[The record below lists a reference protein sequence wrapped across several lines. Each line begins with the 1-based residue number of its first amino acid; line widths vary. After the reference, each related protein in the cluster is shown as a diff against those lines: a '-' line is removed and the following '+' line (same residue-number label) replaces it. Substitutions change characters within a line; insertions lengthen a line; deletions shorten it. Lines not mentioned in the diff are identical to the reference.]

1 MKASTP
7 LSLSLL
13 LAASYNLVD
22 AARLSVHARPR
33 HRRVGGGSG
42 IGRRAS
48 VVGNTSVG
56 DAGDIEYTTDI
67 TLGGKKFTVQ
77 IDTGSSDLWV
87 AGTVPNTKSTGHVTK
102 VQYAVD
108 SVEGNILTS
117 ALEFAGYT
125 VDDQA
130 FISVPVSSQD
140 PDGQGLI
147 GLGPN
152 TGSQVRTS
160 LGSPSG
166 DAVLDRIFQQN
177 TTTPNYITILLGRI
191 RDPTDPPTGDLT
203 VGELL
208 PGYEKVTSQPKLP
221 VSVVARDN
229 AGNQHWQ
236 ILLDADGI
244 IGPAGDN
251 VIEEMNIETVVGSTS
266 NDKQLTVVLDTGYSL
281 PQVPSRVAEAFY
293 KNVPGAS
300 LVNRPDLN
308 GDIWELPCDKEVN
321 ITFKFGGDSFHI
333 HPLDTNLDLN
343 LTNSQGQH
351 VCVGAFQPMNAQ
363 DGTTYDMIFGMAFC
377 KRSYLR
383 VLAPPTIAD
392 TASCL
397 SSPTLPHPLT
407 VRNAYT
413 YINFGDF
420 VDGSTSSTADPYV
433 QLLPTT
439 NDTAE
444 AHADFVR
451 VRGNSP
457 WTPSGATLGE
467 RLHARLPLIIGLSA
481 AAGVVLLLA
490 FAACCYF
497 SRRDKRRRVAFFR
510 SATYQQLHEPA
521 PPEAHDLHL
530 VNNHGGQQPPAYQP
544 GYSNPWDA
552 RY

>member
-7 LSLSLL
+7 LSLSLIL
-13 LAASYNLVD
+13 LLSSYDLVN
-22 AARLSVHARPR
+22 AARFSIHARPKQ
-33 HRRVGGGSG
+33 RRISGGSRFD
-42 IGRRAS
+42 RRAS

-56 DAGDIEYTTDI
+56 DVGDVEYTTDI

-87 AGTVPNTKSTGHVTK
+87 AGNVPNTKNTGHVTK

-117 ALEFAGYT
+117 TLEFAGYT

-160 LGSPSG
+160 LTSPAG

-208 PGYEKVTSQPKLP
+208 PGYEQITSQPKLP

-229 AGNQHWQ
+229 SGNQHWQ

-281 PQVPSRVAEAFY
+281 PQVPTRVAEAFY
-293 KNVPGAS
+293 KNVPGSA

-308 GDIWELPCDKEVN
+308 GEIWELPCDKEVN
-321 ITFKFGGDSFHI
+321 ITFKFGGDSFRI
-333 HPLDTNLDLN
+333 HPLDANLDLN

-351 VCVGAFQPMNAQ
+351 VCVGAFQPMSAQ
-363 DGTTYDMIFGMAFC
+363 DGSTYDMIFGMAF
-377 KRSYLR
+377 L
-383 VLAPPTIAD
+383 
-392 TASCL
+392 
-397 SSPTLPHPLT
+397 
-407 VRNAYT
+407 RNAYT

-420 VDGSTSSTADPYV
+420 VDGSSSSTADPYV
-433 QLLPTT
+433 QLLSTT

-490 FAACCYF
+490 FGACCYF

-510 SATYQQLHEPA
+510 STYQQLHEPA

-530 VNNHGGQQPPAYQP
+530 VNNHGQQPTGFQPGYQP
-544 GYSNPWDA
+544 AYSNPWDA